1 MPRPATDLPRKI
13 KDIVQH
19 VHALPDAATAPI
31 LHYRRTG
38 AEIWGALAYIERVI
52 DQGERYQSV
61 VDRHLGRL
69 YGMALVNLVQTFE
82 RFLKEVAARCVDCLL
97 AYVVD
102 DRFNIFKIQGSSLA
116 SHFAAESAGDSLC
129 ESATWLDCEE
139 INDRF
144 RRLLSEPFQVGG
156 SFFYLF
162 PKQNQLAAGQVSR
175 FDTMNL
181 EKGPLFSSYPDSRFS
196 CPRSSR
202 MESKES
208 PKLEHDSST
217 NALIRRYRA

>member
-1 MPRPATDLPRKI
+1 
-13 KDIVQH
+13 
-19 VHALPDAATAPI
+19 
-31 LHYRRTG
+31 
-38 AEIWGALAYIERVI
+38 
-52 DQGERYQSV
+52 
-61 VDRHLGRL
+61 
-69 YGMALVNLVQTFE
+69 MALVNLVQTFE